1 MSRPLPSRRY
11 RTRHSNNRI
20 SEAVVAIGAL
30 TLGSALFMS
39 KLMDRSEIV
48 RDVHWSTPP
57 GWAKLFGRVNWGVEG
72 VRPACKS
79 AALVCS

>member
-1 MSRPLPSRRY
+1 MSRPLPSHRY

-30 TLGSALFMS
+30 TFGSALFFGMS

-48 RDVHWSTPP
+48 RGEVTYTQSRRLP
-57 GWAKLFGRVNWGVEG
+57 
-72 VRPACKS
+72 RPA
-79 AALVCS
+79 